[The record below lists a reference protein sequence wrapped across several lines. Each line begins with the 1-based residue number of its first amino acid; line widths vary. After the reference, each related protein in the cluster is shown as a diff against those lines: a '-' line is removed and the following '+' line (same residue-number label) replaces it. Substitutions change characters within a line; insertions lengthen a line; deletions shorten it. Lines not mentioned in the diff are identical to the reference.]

1 MDSLVVLELFTLA
14 ALLLCS
20 ALLTGAEAAYFSLG
34 RARLKE
40 LAKEQGA
47 EHNPLAPLLKQPHE
61 LLVTLLVGIT
71 VVNIAASALAAS
83 VAGKLF
89 GSAGLA
95 IAIGGMTFL
104 LSVFGEVLP
113 MTLAVE
119 HPRIFSAWVSR
130 PVAWLSAVIAP
141 VRWTLGGLTALTLR
155 VAGSERAP
163 SEPEISEAELRTMVD
178 VGAREGVVD
187 RSEREMI
194 HKVFELEDTIVRE
207 VMVPRP
213 DMFCL
218 DVSTSPDEVL
228 GLLRENLHSRVPV
241 FEDTIDQIVGVL
253 YTKDLL
259 PHLRGLPKDFDLRAQ
274 LHPPYF
280 VPGSKRADALLREF
294 QAKKLHLAIV
304 VDEYGGTAGLVSLE
318 DLLEELVGE
327 IRDEFDEEERLIQKL
342 DARTF
347 RVSGK
352 LSVHELNAVARLDV
366 PQDAFDTV
374 GGWVLDLFGRVPHK
388 GEKTGGR
395 ERHGLG
401 GKGRAHARR
410 GSARDPA
417 RGGAGGGGGMIYVWL
432 IVIAVAVTAFFS
444 AAEMAFIGANRLRLR
459 HLAEAGNRTAARY
472 LESFKQP
479 ERLLSTAMMG
489 VTLAHII
496 ASSVATWALIP
507 VLGNMAAVAVTLF
520 LTPLLLVFGEV
531 IPKAVAREW
540 STALILSLFQV
551 FELASKALSPLT
563 WATNAIVSGALRLL
577 GRPRTSTRQFV
588 SREEL
593 KLLLQMEPEE
603 ADVTVS
609 EAEMIDKIFDLGD
622 TAVREVMVPLVDV
635 AALPDSAT
643 PDEAVRLIGERGF
656 SRIPVFTDRAFNIV
670 GMVTAMDLLRG
681 GAAAADLRS
690 LMRPATYV
698 PETKRIDDLLREM
711 QKARLQLAV
720 VVDEYG
726 GAVGIVT
733 VEDIVEE
740 VVGEIHDEH
749 DRTPDTVERLPDG
762 SYRVAGRTGIDELN
776 EALDWELP
784 KGDFETVAGLVL
796 ATLHRLPLV
805 GEVLHVG
812 RYTLTVL
819 EADRRRI
826 LTVRITAAGAT
837 TEEKPAT

>member
-1 MDSLVVLELFTLA
+1 VDSRVVLELFTLA
-14 ALLLCS
+14 GLLLCS

-34 RARLKE
+34 RTRLKE

-89 GSAGLA
+89 GRAGLA

-119 HPRIFSAWVSR
+119 HPRTFSAWVSR
-130 PVAWLSAVIAP
+130 PVAWLSAIIAP
-141 VRWTLGGLTALTLR
+141 IRWVLSGLTALTLR

-163 SEPEISEAELRTMVD
+163 SEPEISEEELRTLVD

-259 PHLRGLPKDFDLRAQ
+259 PYLRGLPKDFDLRSQ

-352 LSVHELNAVARLDV
+352 LSIHELNAVARLDV

-388 GEKTGGR
+388 GEKQEVGNVMVSVEKV
-395 ERHGLG
+395 ERTRVVEVL
-401 GKGRAHARR
+401 
-410 GSARDPA
+410 
-417 RGGAGGGGGMIYVWL
+417 
-432 IVIAVAVTAFFS
+432 VT
-444 AAEMAFIGANRLRLR
+444 LR
-459 HLAEAGNRTAARY
+459 EAGQARAA
-472 LESFKQP
+472 
-479 ERLLSTAMMG
+479 T
-489 VTLAHII
+489 
-496 ASSVATWALIP
+496 
-507 VLGNMAAVAVTLF
+507 
-520 LTPLLLVFGEV
+520 
-531 IPKAVAREW
+531 
-540 STALILSLFQV
+540 
-551 FELASKALSPLT
+551 
-563 WATNAIVSGALRLL
+563 
-577 GRPRTSTRQFV
+577 
-588 SREEL
+588 
-593 KLLLQMEPEE
+593 
-603 ADVTVS
+603 
-609 EAEMIDKIFDLGD
+609 
-622 TAVREVMVPLVDV
+622 
-635 AALPDSAT
+635 
-643 PDEAVRLIGERGF
+643 
-656 SRIPVFTDRAFNIV
+656 
-670 GMVTAMDLLRG
+670 
-681 GAAAADLRS
+681 
-690 LMRPATYV
+690 
-698 PETKRIDDLLREM
+698 
-711 QKARLQLAV
+711 
-720 VVDEYG
+720 
-726 GAVGIVT
+726 
-733 VEDIVEE
+733 
-740 VVGEIHDEH
+740 
-749 DRTPDTVERLPDG
+749 
-762 SYRVAGRTGIDELN
+762 
-776 EALDWELP
+776 
-784 KGDFETVAGLVL
+784 
-796 ATLHRLPLV
+796 
-805 GEVLHVG
+805 
-812 RYTLTVL
+812 
-819 EADRRRI
+819 
-826 LTVRITAAGAT
+826 
-837 TEEKPAT
+837 